1 MTAIQCMGV
10 VVYRGGYAAREAA
23 WQTEAGGGAAEF
35 YEAPAVTLVLS
46 TKSSS
51 TRTCTLAHTDRKN
64 PGVTQP
70 VNIV

>member
-1 MTAIQCMGV
+1 MGV

-51 TRTCTLAHTDRKN
+51 DRKY

-70 VNIV
+70 VNIVCISLGP